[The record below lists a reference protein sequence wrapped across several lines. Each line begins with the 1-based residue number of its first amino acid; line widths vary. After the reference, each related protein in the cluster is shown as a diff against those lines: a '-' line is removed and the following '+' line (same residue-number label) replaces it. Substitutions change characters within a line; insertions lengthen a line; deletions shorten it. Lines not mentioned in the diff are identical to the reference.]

1 MYVISAL
8 APVFV
13 LVLVGHLLL
22 RFRFAEKDFFH
33 VAAKFA
39 YWIGLPSLLFKNI
52 SETTLSLTD
61 AWRVFV
67 MMSIAP
73 LFVAFAGVL
82 AARMF
87 KLDTGRRKTFIHTSF
102 HCNTAFV
109 GLPVILY
116 SLNTHPERKMLIDMA
131 SMAVAPMIPIFNI
144 MSIIVM
150 RGSDCSG
157 GKALPLALFSKI
169 ATNPQVLSCGAGL
182 IVSFAGLQLP
192 MALSRSLGSLGS
204 MALPLALLSIGAG
217 LSSKNVRDGLAA
229 AVTAASFNVLLLP
242 IIGFVICKIWGLNQ
256 YETLIGLIFLACP
269 TASSA
274 YIYARQLK
282 GDPEFAGNVIL
293 VSTLISAPVL
303 MKPETLN
310 LKNIKLLPRL
320 TRMRERGRAFETLLI
335 LHQLGLR
342 ILAR

>member
-150 RGSDCSG
+150 REIS
-157 GKALPLALFSKI
+157 LA
-169 ATNPQVLSCGAGL
+169 SC
-182 IVSFAGLQLP
+182 
-192 MALSRSLGSLGS
+192 
-204 MALPLALLSIGAG
+204 
-217 LSSKNVRDGLAA
+217 
-229 AVTAASFNVLLLP
+229 
-242 IIGFVICKIWGLNQ
+242 
-256 YETLIGLIFLACP
+256 
-269 TASSA
+269 
-274 YIYARQLK
+274 
-282 GDPEFAGNVIL
+282 IL
-293 VSTLISAPVL
+293 HAPV
-303 MKPETLN
+303 MIPVQPQRFRSSSFCSPGRPSMRYN
-310 LKNIKLLPRL
+310 RQGPCSFVYCRMPRSES
-320 TRMRERGRAFETLLI
+320 T
-335 LHQLGLR
+335 
-342 ILAR
+342 